1 MVPHFLTIK
10 DVSFDTIMQL
20 IHEAQALIDTQ
31 NSGQQNLALKNKTVA
46 NLFFEMSTRTRSSFE
61 LAAKRLGA
69 QVLNFDAKL
78 SSLGKGETILDT
90 VANLE
95 AMGVDAFVIRH
106 EEEGIPEF
114 VAKHSKRASI
124 INAGDGCHEH
134 PTQAMLDAL
143 TIYQQRRNFDQLS
156 IAIVGDILH
165 SRVAHSALHAFLT
178 LKVPD
183 IRLVGPK
190 TLLPETLTLPGVSL
204 HHDLKTGI
212 NNADVIMVLRLQHER
227 MQEKNI
233 VSAKEYFSNYGLTRE
248 TLKYAKP
255 NAIVMHPGPIN
266 RGVEIESEV
275 ADGPQ
280 SVILQQVSN
289 GVAMRMAIMKMLL
302 MKK

>member
-1 MVPHFLTIK
+1 MIPHFLSIK
-10 DVSFDTIMQL
+10 EVSFDTIMQL
-20 IHEAQALIDTQ
+20 IAQAQSLIDSQ
-31 NSGQQNLALKNKTVA
+31 NSELELALKNKTVA

-69 QVLNFDAKL
+69 DVLNFDTKL
-78 SSLGKGETILDT
+78 SSLGKGETLLDT
-90 VANLE
+90 VSNLE
-95 AMGVDAFVIRH
+95 AMGVDAFIIRH
-106 EEEGIPEF
+106 KEEGIPEF

-190 TLLPETLTLPGVSL
+190 TLLPEMIKLPGVSL
-204 HHDLKTGI
+204 HQDLKNGI
-212 NNADVIMVLRLQHER
+212 SNADVIMVLRLQHER
-227 MQEKNI
+227 MQEKNML
-233 VSAKEYFSNYGLTRE
+233 SPQEYFSNYGLTTE
-248 TLKYAKP
+248 KLNYAKP

-302 MKK
+302 KR